1 MKAPYQSC
9 PEWRCSP
16 WLRCS
21 NRRYRPS
28 SAVSWARE
36 RTRCRY
42 HGEQEWDAPGLNHS
56 DRSPERIHVQP
67 LKTHPNGVKP
77 CTKPPA
83 NTHFARHGVRLSD
96 LVTPVSSSDGNDGQF
111 GQDDGTT
118 DSGRYLFGALHS
130 QTNMAIVVTNSN
142 KGLEDWE
149 IWTIMNYV

>member
-42 HGEQEWDAPGLNHS
+42 HGEREWDAPGLNHS

-83 NTHFARHGVRLSD
+83 NTHFAWHGVRLSD

-149 IWTIMNYV
+149 TWTILNYV